1 MAPEH
6 LVWSRQ
12 VQGTQTLYRSRRL
25 RFDDRFAGLYRPLI
39 DLDPERR
46 LKILEVGCGPG
57 ALAGALHRWYP
68 KAMITG
74 LDRDS
79 AFIRFAKAQEPGIDF
94 LEGDATALPFP
105 ADHFDVC
112 ISYTVSEH
120 IAPEAF
126 FGEQQRVLAPGGVC
140 LVLSACKGIV
150 HQAACLRYS
159 EEEERFWERVR
170 QEDDTLD
177 RFAIGKHRMNEQEL
191 PQAMAQHG
199 FEGITTGFV
208 ALNLTPDHPGCTPE
222 MARDII
228 QAARQTELDALA
240 AVNHS
245 QQRRFRPEELAAVK
259 RCINQRHD
267 RRLALYERGEKQW
280 DTTVALVMVVRG
292 VNTKR
297 TL

>member
-1 MAPEH
+1 MGQEH

-25 RFDDRFAGLYRPLI
+25 RFDDRFAGLYRPLM

-57 ALAGALHRWYP
+57 ALAGALRRWYP
-68 KAMITG
+68 QAAIIG

-79 AFIRFAKAQEPGIDF
+79 AFIRFAKAQEPGIEF

-105 ADHFDVC
+105 ADSFDVC

-170 QEDDTLD
+170 QADDTLD

-191 PQAMAQHG
+191 PLAMAAHG
-199 FEGITTGFV
+199 FGDITTGYV
-208 ALNLTPDHPGCTPE
+208 ALNLTPDHPGYSPE
-222 MARDII
+222 MARDMIN
-228 QAARQTELDALA
+228 AGRHTELDALA
-240 AVNHS
+240 AVAHS
-245 QQRRFRPEELAAVK
+245 QQGRFGPEELAEVK
-259 RCINQRHD
+259 GQINRRYD
-267 RRLALYERGEKQW
+267 RRLALYEQGEKQW

>member
-6 LVWSRQ
+6 LVWSTR

-25 RFDDRFAGLYRPLI
+25 RFDDRFAGQYLPLM
-39 DLDPERR
+39 DLDPEWR

-57 ALAGALHRWYP
+57 ALAGALRRWYP

-79 AFIRFAKAQEPGIDF
+79 AFIRFAKAQEPGVDF

-177 RFAIGKHRMNEQEL
+177 RFAIGKHYMNEQEL
-191 PQAMAQHG
+191 PLAMAQHG
-199 FEGITTGFV
+199 FTDITTGFV
-208 ALNLTPDHPGCTPE
+208 ALNLTPDHPGCPPE

-245 QQRRFRPEELAAVK
+245 QMGRFGPEELATVK
-259 RCINQRHD
+259 RRINQRHD
-267 RRLALYERGEKQW
+267 RRLALYEQGEKQW